1 MKIDDRYEIHV
12 AVCNH
17 DGVMLCDCYDD
28 FRKLKEEHPHHSWEF
43 VYLLID
49 SETGLIPDGFED
61 WYKSPDEVWFAYE
74 EAFSGRIELLYE
86 RKDNEEGRFL
96 KIGESLLCG
105 EGSRFK
111 TLTSGA
117 QMIYLCMAM
126 EAGEQQEVTFS
137 CSTAQKYGI
146 GKNVLPRAIKE
157 LIQAGFIEIADN
169 LSYKQFKPTVYR
181 FIIDWKSRL

>member
-1 MKIDDRYEIHV
+1 MWYNSPSGCIKMPKQRGAQNCSILPWMS
-12 AVCNH
+12 A
-17 DGVMLCDCYDD
+17 
-28 FRKLKEEHPHHSWEF
+28 HP
-43 VYLLID
+43 
-49 SETGLIPDGFED
+49 
-61 WYKSPDEVWFAYE
+61 
-74 EAFSGRIELLYE
+74 
-86 RKDNEEGRFL
+86 DNREGRFL
-96 KIGESLLCG
+96 QIGNSLLCG